1 MSIYTHNTAIKKKGV
16 KVHGM
21 EGYKYCVPFHLFTTH
36 ELQIVIINFLKLP
49 KTSIQ
54 TYRKAV

>member
-1 MSIYTHNTAIKKKGV
+1 MGWRVINTVYHFIYLQHT
-16 KVHGM
+16 
-21 EGYKYCVPFHLFTTH
+21 Y

-54 TYRKAV
+54 TYRKAI